1 MEKMRCHKSSI
12 VIKSIHQMSFWFL
25 ALIYGIVSAIA
36 EGSDEPLMEID
47 DKPVALPV
55 IILISVVIFIGIFVI
70 LLIFNY
76 VRWRK
81 TILYIENE
89 NFIEEKNLL
98 MKRKKTVKLSSIATV
113 NLQQNLFERI
123 FRVYHLKFD
132 INSSATANETDF
144 DLIFDKETALWL
156 KRTLLQETESESIHE
171 EQSDVEGKP
180 QLEETSIS
188 FGFFE
193 VIRHSVFCL
202 SMGSIVLFVIGLV
215 FTVMSAFYEVS
226 FEDDGNIVVSFLF
239 MAIPAVWGVIK
250 RFVDYQGYTFTKC
263 GDNYH
268 LQYGLLTKRE
278 YDLNCSRASA
288 VIIKEPLI
296 ARIFGYCY
304 GEIVNV
310 GLGDEA
316 NTAESPVFCLCV
328 KKEKI
333 YQLLGEIL
341 PDYEPDAS
349 FKPMSRKSQFL
360 INPFLVCFFI
370 GLPIGLIVAGAPVW
384 LFVITPAY
392 VVLALFLRFL
402 TIRTSGM
409 GMQSEYV
416 TIVNG
421 AFDKT
426 TYITQFGKIQR
437 MQIMDSIVTKPLGIA
452 KGNVWIL
459 ASLTK
464 SIISLPYMERGW
476 IEKLSDEMLAHE
488 NRLRL

>member
-25 ALIYGIVSAIA
+25 AVIYFMVSAIQ
-36 EGSDEPLMEID
+36 EGMDELFMEMN
-47 DKPVALPV
+47 DKEEVFPI
-55 IILISVVIFIGIFVI
+55 IILISVVIFIGIFVV

-89 NFIEEKNLL
+89 NFIEEKNFII
-98 MKRKKTVKLSSIATV
+98 KRKKTVKLSSIATV

-123 FRVYHLKFD
+123 FHVYHLKFD
-132 INSSATANETDF
+132 INSSVTANATDF
-144 DLIFDKETALWL
+144 DLIFDKETAVSL
-156 KRTLLQETESESIHE
+156 KSILLQETESESTTE
-171 EQSDVEGKP
+171 EI
-180 QLEETSIS
+180 LEEDRQQAGEVSIS

-202 SMGSIVLFVIGLV
+202 SMGSIVLFVCGLA
-215 FTVMSAFYEVS
+215 FTVMSILYEVS
-226 FEDDGNIVVSFLF
+226 FEKDGDFILSFLV
-239 MAIPAVWGVIK
+239 MAVPAVWGVIK

-278 YDLNCSRASA
+278 YDLNRSRASA
-288 VIIKEPLI
+288 VIIKEPFI

-328 KKEKI
+328 KKEKL

-341 PDYEPDAS
+341 PDYKLEVPI
-349 FKPMSRKSQFL
+349 KQMSKKSQFL
-360 INPFLVCFFI
+360 INPFLICFFI
-370 GLPIGLIVAGAPVW
+370 GLPVGLFIAGGSPWV
-384 LFVITPAY
+384 FVITPVY
-392 VVLALFLRFL
+392 VLLALFVRFL
-402 TIRTSGM
+402 TIKTSGV

-426 TYITQFGKIQR
+426 TCITQFGKIQR
-437 MQIMDSIVTKPLGIA
+437 MQIMDSIITKPLGIA
-452 KGNVWIL
+452 KGNVLIL

-476 IEKLSDEMLAHE
+476 IEKLSTEMLAHE

>member
-12 VIKSIHQMSFWFL
+12 VIKSIRQMSFWFL
-25 ALIYGIVSAIA
+25 AVIYFIVSLITK
-36 EGSDEPLMEID
+36 SDDEPVMEIND
-47 DKPVALPV
+47 TPVEFP
-55 IILISVVIFIGIFVI
+55 IILLISVVIFIGIFVV

-81 TILYIENE
+81 TLLYIENE
-89 NFIEEKNLL
+89 NFIEEKNFL

-144 DLIFDKETALWL
+144 DLLFDKETALWM
-156 KRTLLQETESESIHE
+156 KSMLLQETEQQSINVQLNEQGVLKQPE
-171 EQSDVEGKP
+171 EI
-180 QLEETSIS
+180 SIT

-202 SMGSIVLFVIGLV
+202 SMGSIVLFLLGLF
-215 FTVMSAFYEVS
+215 FTVFSFIEEVS
-226 FEDDGNIVVSFLF
+226 FEQDGDFVISFLF
-239 MAIPAVWGVIK
+239 MAIPAVWSVIR

-278 YDLNCSRASA
+278 YDLNRSRASA
-288 VIIKEPLI
+288 VIIKQPFI
-296 ARIFGYCY
+296 ARMFGYCY

-316 NTAESPVFCLCV
+316 DNAESPVFCLCV
-328 KKEKI
+328 KKEKL

-341 PDYEPDAS
+341 PDYKQEEPIW
-349 FKPMSRKSQFL
+349 PMSKKSQFL

-370 GLPIGLIVAGAPVW
+370 GLPIGLIIGGGPIW
-384 LFVITPAY
+384 LFLIAPAY
-392 VVLALFLRFL
+392 VVLALFVRFL
-402 TIRTSGM
+402 KIRTSGI
-409 GMQSEYV
+409 GMQPKYA

-426 TYITQFGKIQR
+426 TYITQYGKIQR
-437 MQIMDSIVTKPLGIA
+437 MQIADSIITKPLGIA
-452 KGNVWIL
+452 HGNVLVL

-464 SIISLPYMERGW
+464 SIITLPYMERGYL
-476 IEKLSDEMLAHE
+476 EKLSEEMLAHE

>member
-12 VIKSIHQMSFWFL
+12 VIKSIRQMSFWFL
-25 ALIYGIVSAIA
+25 AVIYFIVSLITK
-36 EGSDEPLMEID
+36 SDDEPVMEIND
-47 DKPVALPV
+47 TPVEFP
-55 IILISVVIFIGIFVI
+55 IILLISVVIFIGIFVA

-81 TILYIENE
+81 TLLYIENE
-89 NFIEEKNLL
+89 NFIEEKNFL

-144 DLIFDKETALWL
+144 DLLFDKETALWM
-156 KRTLLQETESESIHE
+156 KSMLLQETEQQSINVQLNEQGVPKQPE
-171 EQSDVEGKP
+171 EI
-180 QLEETSIS
+180 SIT

-202 SMGSIVLFVIGLV
+202 SMGSIVLFLLGLF
-215 FTVMSAFYEVS
+215 FTVVSFIEEVS
-226 FEDDGNIVVSFLF
+226 FEQDGDFVISFLF
-239 MAIPAVWGVIK
+239 MAIPAVWSVIR

-278 YDLNCSRASA
+278 YDLNRSRASA
-288 VIIKEPLI
+288 VIIKQPFI
-296 ARIFGYCY
+296 ARMFGYCY

-316 NTAESPVFCLCV
+316 DNAESPVFCLCV
-328 KKEKI
+328 KKEKL
-333 YQLLGEIL
+333 YQFLGEIL
-341 PDYEPDAS
+341 PDYDLEAPIQ
-349 FKPMSRKSQFL
+349 PMSKKSQFL
-360 INPFLVCFFI
+360 INPVLVCFFI
-370 GLPIGLIVAGAPVW
+370 GLPIGLIISGGPVW
-384 LFVITPAY
+384 LWLIAPVYILF
-392 VVLALFLRFL
+392 ALLVRFL
-402 TIRTSGM
+402 QIRTNGI
-409 GMQSEYV
+409 GMQAKYA
-416 TIVNG
+416 TIVGG

-426 TYITQFGKIQR
+426 TYITQYGKIQR
-437 MQIMDSIVTKPLGIA
+437 MQIADSIITKPLGIA
-452 KGNVWIL
+452 HGNVLVL

-464 SIISLPYMERGW
+464 SIITLPYMERGYL
-476 IEKLSDEMLAHE
+476 EKLSEEMLAHE